1 MGSTYEGDML
11 SLKSQKEFYD
21 QKWAEA
27 EKYGRAAMDVY
38 ENSSDGTVSYF
49 KYVVPIFYAKS
60 LVEMDRLVD
69 ATLAYQNLMD
79 ALETDAGH
87 DNQVSDVTY
96 AEWLSLKERVMKEA
110 ADDPR
115 LVDIIDYEIP
125 SKRKALFAPLKR
137 IPPIFPPD
145 FLQGNNSGYVKIKFD
160 VDIEGRVLNPVVIAS
175 TNRKLDRPA
184 LESLEKWG
192 YAPGI
197 SGSDAQGIESTIRF
211 NLQDEKG
218 RYLPVGKLRVY

>member
-1 MGSTYEGDML
+1 
-11 SLKSQKEFYD
+11 
-21 QKWAEA
+21 
-27 EKYGRAAMDVY
+27 
-38 ENSSDGTVSYF
+38 
-49 KYVVPIFYAKS
+49 
-60 LVEMDRLVD
+60 MDRIVD

-87 DNQVSDVTY
+87 DNEVSDVTY
-96 AEWLSLKERVMKEA
+96 GEWLILKKRVMKEA

-115 LVDIIDYEIP
+115 VIDILDYEIP
-125 SKRKALFAPLKR
+125 SKRKALFAPLER
-137 IPPIFPPD
+137 IPPKFPSA

-160 VDIEGRVLNPVVIAS
+160 VDLEGKVINPVVTAS

-184 LESLEKWG
+184 LESLEKWR